1 MLRILGKKARR
12 VFREEFI
19 TGIREHRKAWSL
31 PGGGREDAR
40 SFLWSSTRHA
50 HSSGLYVHHTIGGVG
65 RDSAAVTIGLLHAL
79 ERFQPGVGYFRPID
93 QTTIGGH
100 RSKLM
105 KQVFKLRDQLESMQ
119 AMTQEHAYE
128 LVTHDRID
136 DLLEEILKGETD
148 RQTDIH
154 LLSLSLSL
162 SLSTHSS
169 FVGEECCT
177 TPRQIAALTQ
187 LGFLFCEEL
196 TPTQLGF
203 FLCKE
208 LTPTQLGFIEF
219 LCEQLTPTQLGFSFA
234 KTDTNPIGF
243 LFCEELRSTQLG
255 FFFAEN

>member
-1 MLRILGKKARR
+1 LKDLSFTAARFSIEEVRTALRKQAGRQAVRRRRRRRNTRGASNNMLRILGKKARR

-19 TGIREHRKAWSL
+19 GIREHWKAWSL

-105 KQVFKLRDQLESMQ
+105 KQVFKLRDDLQSMQ

-148 RQTDIH
+148 
-154 LLSLSLSL
+154 
-162 SLSTHSS
+162 
-169 FVGEECCT
+169 
-177 TPRQIAALTQ
+177 
-187 LGFLFCEEL
+187 
-196 TPTQLGF
+196 
-203 FLCKE
+203 
-208 LTPTQLGFIEF
+208 
-219 LCEQLTPTQLGFSFA
+219 
-234 KTDTNPIGF
+234 
-243 LFCEELRSTQLG
+243 
-255 FFFAEN
+255 

>member
-1 MLRILGKKARR
+1 
-12 VFREEFI
+12 
-19 TGIREHRKAWSL
+19 
-31 PGGGREDAR
+31 
-40 SFLWSSTRHA
+40 
-50 HSSGLYVHHTIGGVG
+50 VHHTIGGVG

-105 KQVFKLRDQLESMQ
+105 KQVFKLRDHLKSMQ

-154 LLSLSLSL
+154 LLSLSLSR
-162 SLSTHSS
+162 SLSTRSS
-169 FVGEECCT
+169 FVAEECWT
-177 TPRQIAALTQ
+177 TPWQIAALTQ
-187 LGFLFCEEL
+187 LGFLFCKEL

-203 FLCKE
+203 FLCEELTPIQLGFIEFLCKQ

-219 LCEQLTPTQLGFSFA
+219 LCEQLTPTQLGF
-234 KTDTNPIGF
+234 I
-243 LFCEELRSTQLG
+243 E
-255 FFFAEN
+255 FFVNN